1 MKEPTE
7 EDIYRQ
13 QQIDLQ
19 NEYLEAITDPNK
31 IEIFKEKMESYRVG
45 SRVSSRWLLSTTLK
59 KDKSTI

>member
-31 IEIFKEKMESYRVG
+31 IRNF
-45 SRVSSRWLLSTTLK
+45 
-59 KDKSTI
+59 